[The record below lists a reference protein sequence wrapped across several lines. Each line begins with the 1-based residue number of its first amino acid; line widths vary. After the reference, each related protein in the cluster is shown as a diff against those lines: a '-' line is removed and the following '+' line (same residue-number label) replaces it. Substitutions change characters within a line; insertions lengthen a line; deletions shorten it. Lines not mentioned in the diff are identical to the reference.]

1 MKLSHETEDTEELR
15 KIWEQQALYR
25 YEQLRDVVRKSEDDG
40 AIARAAAR
48 FVVANEKL
56 VELKGAKK

>member
-1 MKLSHETEDTEELR
+1 MSEDSEELR

-25 YEQLRDVVRKSEDDG
+25 YEQLRDVVRSSEDDG
-40 AIARAAAR
+40 AIAQAAAR

-56 VELKGAKK
+56 VALKGTKT